1 MKPPALRSSC
11 IFKQSLQPPRLSCLG
26 RHGADLLRCTCM
38 SPAETRM
45 KPRFKHQGH
54 PWKKTIR
61 SSQFLKFFQKNTI
74 QHFIQNFIQHPIS
87 HAAAVWI
94 SPSLVMIS
102 MEQFFTAMV
111 TFSWLFTSKLPMI
124 PRNSDMGN
132 LLVRPENGGR
142 PCKGGSKKPLFP
154 ILPAYLAHWF
164 LTPSSTTSLNK
175 TSIYISFLSFSHF
188 HATIPPNWAA
198 CSLKKSKI

>member
-1 MKPPALRSSC
+1 MEKDHSKL
-11 IFKQSLQPPRLSCLG
+11 
-26 RHGADLLRCTCM
+26 
-38 SPAETRM
+38 
-45 KPRFKHQGH
+45 
-54 PWKKTIR
+54 TI
-61 SSQFLKFFQKNTI
+61 SEVFQKNTI
-74 QHFIQNFIQHPIS
+74 QLFIQNFIQHPIS

-132 LLVRPENGGR
+132 LLVQPENGGR
-142 PCKGGSKKPLFP
+142 PCKGGSKKPLFR

-175 TSIYISFLSFSHF
+175 TSIYMSFLSFSHF

>member
-1 MKPPALRSSC
+1 MEKDHSKLTISEV
-11 IFKQSLQPPRLSCLG
+11 FK
-26 RHGADLLRCTCM
+26 
-38 SPAETRM
+38 
-45 KPRFKHQGH
+45 
-54 PWKKTIR
+54 
-61 SSQFLKFFQKNTI
+61 KNTI

-175 TSIYISFLSFSHF
+175 TSIYMSFLSFSHF
-188 HATIPPNWAA
+188 HATIPQNWAA
-198 CSLKKSKI
+198 CSLKKSEDLNPLSFPQLSSEIPKTSSQFQPVGGYVGGIKSRTKS

>member
-1 MKPPALRSSC
+1 MEKDHSKL
-11 IFKQSLQPPRLSCLG
+11 
-26 RHGADLLRCTCM
+26 
-38 SPAETRM
+38 
-45 KPRFKHQGH
+45 
-54 PWKKTIR
+54 TI
-61 SSQFLKFFQKNTI
+61 SEVFQKNTI
-74 QHFIQNFIQHPIS
+74 QPFIQNFIQHPIS

-142 PCKGGSKKPLFP
+142 PCKGGSKKRLFP

-164 LTPSSTTSLNK
+164 LTLSSTTSLNK
-175 TSIYISFLSFSHF
+175 TSIYISFLSFFPFPCNHSPKLGGLQSEKIRRSESLSF
-188 HATIPPNWAA
+188 PQISSEIPKT
-198 CSLKKSKI
+198 SSQFQTVGGYVGGIKSRTKS